1 MTTGEVIA
9 LIKALG
15 GSGGGGALVFPTF
28 TRTGQDTCSC
38 DMTYS
43 QIRTAVVNGSCIMS
57 RLVDDDDYRFYP
69 LTGYYSD
76 AVVFAFTEPQ
86 IGAYTVCYSIVC
98 TEDGFG
104 FQTVQFLP
112 TTPIA

>member
-1 MTTGEVIA
+1 MTVGTVIA

-15 GSGGGGALVFPTF
+15 GSGGGGGGASVLVFPTF

-43 QIRTAVVNGSCIMS
+43 QIRTAVGNGSCIMS
-57 RLVDDDDYRFYP
+57 RLVDDDDCGVYP

-76 AVVFAFTEPQ
+76 AVVFAFVEPQ
-86 IGAYTVCYSIVC
+86 IGAYTVCNTIVC
-98 TEDGFG
+98 TEDGFE
-104 FQTVQFLP
+104 FQT
-112 TTPIA
+112 IN